1 MGLWFLPF
9 PVVRTCGVRLSHVV
23 YSGVSWSRDDSAY
36 CGAPLTLRK
45 CGNAGMRRRKEE
57 KLGSYSSDTIDLK
70 KLFFFRQDISL
81 AWNFLIWLCQPAS
94 ESQRSICLHLSTA
107 GVAAHTTKPD
117 FFLFFTWALGIKP
130 RSLRQALHL
139 LSHPPAPWLGLF
151 SRSDCGKA
159 HFQTYSGRIYLY
171 PDSAILTLDWYWLAH
186 GKSTGNLI
194 YRS

>member
-1 MGLWFLPF
+1 MGFWFLPF

-70 KLFFFRQDISL
+70 KLFFFQTGYLLSL
-81 AWNFLIWLCQPAS
+81 ELPDLAMPP
-94 ESQRSICLHLSTA
+94 SQWVPEIHLSPSLHCWGCSTYHQA
-107 GVAAHTTKPD
+107 WLLFVFYMGPGDQTQVFVASTSPTESSSSS
-117 FFLFFTWALGIKP
+117 LTW
-130 RSLRQALHL
+130 S
-139 LSHPPAPWLGLF
+139 F